1 MTRDSDAII
10 KEMRRPGLLND
21 IMFKIV
27 FGTQQGVP
35 VLIELI
41 NALLDLR
48 EGDEITGLELLRPA
62 AEKEF
67 WVDKGP
73 VLDLKARDQ
82 KGQQYNIEVQL
93 RAGLDDYIK
102 RSVYYTTRF
111 YSEQLEAGHR
121 YNELKRT
128 VSISL
133 LDFILFDR
141 EELHSQFV
149 LWEREQGFQLCTD
162 LELHY
167 IELRKFVPD
176 SPEQLQTRVQK
187 WLYTL
192 KFADIYY
199 NQDLPDNLAQEEG
212 ISMAIDSMRKAYA
225 RDDVR
230 WRIEAQEKAE
240 RDELSRISYAEQQG
254 ERRSLK
260 IFLEARFGPLPATL
274 SEKLDGL
281 APDRLS
287 NLLPLAATAAT
298 LEEFTAGLS
307 ADP

>member
-1 MTRDSDAII
+1 MSRDSDAII

-48 EGDEITGLELLRPA
+48 EGDEITGLELLCPA

-162 LELHY
+162 LEPALHRASQVRSRQPRTATNTSSEVAVHPK
-167 IELRKFVPD
+167 IRRHLLQPGPTRQP
-176 SPEQLQTRVQK
+176 SPRGG
-187 WLYTL
+187 
-192 KFADIYY
+192 
-199 NQDLPDNLAQEEG
+199 NQHG
-212 ISMAIDSMRKAYA
+212 H
-225 RDDVR
+225 
-230 WRIEAQEKAE
+230 
-240 RDELSRISYAEQQG
+240 
-254 ERRSLK
+254 
-260 IFLEARFGPLPATL
+260 
-274 SEKLDGL
+274 
-281 APDRLS
+281 
-287 NLLPLAATAAT
+287 
-298 LEEFTAGLS
+298 
-307 ADP
+307 